1 LEVDALRFCVVAV
14 LPLSFPFCSLVVAVL
29 DKRVRM
35 FHRAVVEL
43 RRCVLLSVG
52 FFALF
57 PGVYAC
63 VDLSF
68 ALLPCQRVEVAWRFL
83 KNDNGDSALL
93 F

>member
-1 LEVDALRFCVVAV
+1 MRRF
-14 LPLSFPFCSLVVAVL
+14 L
-29 DKRVRM
+29 
-35 FHRAVVEL
+35 RAVVEL
-43 RRCVLLSVG
+43 GFVLLSVG
-52 FFALF
+52 LLALF
-57 PGVYAC
+57 PGVCAC